1 VILDVKGI
9 DTYYGLG
16 HILHGLSLNVAE
28 GEVVA
33 LLGRN
38 GAGKT
43 TTLRSVTGLTPPK
56 RGEILYKGRNIAGLD
71 AHKVS
76 RMGIA
81 LVPETRGIF
90 SYLSTRENLDIAR
103 RKGSRWQ
110 LDTVLERFPAL
121 RERLDSKG
129 RSLSGG
135 EQEMLAIAR
144 ALVTGPD
151 LLLLDEPI
159 TGLDLGSQQR
169 ILDLIAVETMAGTSV
184 VLSTHHL
191 GEARHTDR
199 VLLLAGCVMADGA
212 PEEVLKPQLLAE
224 AFGNRMVRTDAGA
237 VVIDDHG
244 HDDADHRHGVDASD
258 LIPQHRHDHARH
270 DHRPH

>member
-1 VILDVKGI
+1 LILEVRNI
-9 DTYYGLG
+9 DTFYGLG
-16 HILHGLSLNVAE
+16 HILHGLSLRVAE

-43 TTLRSVTGLTPPK
+43 TTLRSVTGLTPPR
-56 RGEILYKGRNIAGLD
+56 RGEVLYKGRNIAGLE
-71 AHKVS
+71 AHRIS
-76 RMGIA
+76 QMGIA

-110 LDTVLERFPAL
+110 MDTVLARFPAL

-144 ALVTGPD
+144 ALMTGPD
-151 LLLLDEPI
+151 LLLLDEPSQ
-159 TGLDLGSQQR
+159 GLAPLVVNTVIDTIRELKNQR
-169 ILDLIAVETMAGTSV
+169 VSMLLVEQNAEMA
-184 VLSTHHL
+184 LQL
-191 GEARHTDR
+191 ADR
-199 VLLLAGCVMADGA
+199 VY
-212 PEEVLKPQLLAE
+212 
-224 AFGNRMVRTDAGA
+224 
-237 VVIDDHG
+237 VVDHG
-244 HDDADHRHGVDASD
+244 TVVFDGTPAALRADQQVTSTYLGVGG
-258 LIPQHRHDHARH
+258 
-270 DHRPH
+270 